1 MVDDNFVSPDVIN
14 KHKKIPKQYKKLELY
29 IVCGEDETY
38 MPRNNQLLFVDEVD
52 EDKVFVRGIDCF
64 ISFGT
69 QENFIKNWET
79 E

>member
-1 MVDDNFVSPDVIN
+1 MTENFESPDTIEG
-14 KHKKIPKQYKKLELY
+14 HKKVPKQYTKFDLY
-29 IVCGEDETY
+29 IVGENI
-38 MPRNNQLLFVDEVD
+38 PRKNQLLFVDDVAD
-52 EDKVFVRGIDCF
+52 DKLFVRAIDCF